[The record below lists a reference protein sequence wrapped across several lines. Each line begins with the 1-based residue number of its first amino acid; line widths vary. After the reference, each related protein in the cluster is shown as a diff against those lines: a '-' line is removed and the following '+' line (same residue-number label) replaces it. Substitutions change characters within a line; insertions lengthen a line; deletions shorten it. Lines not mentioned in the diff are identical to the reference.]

1 MKLRFLYLNSLKWFF
16 KMYIILGFN
25 DIGKL
30 LVESLN
36 QSGEKVFIISNEATL
51 MELKMPTLCTVLE
64 DINILHSPSFQANEI
79 IAFIILHKNFEDNLS
94 AVKNT
99 KKLFPAKFILSI
111 TSNDKEA
118 SELIENGADSVIQTT
133 SLVKSAIQNKL
144 ETARLKKSVS
154 NLVNII
160 KSAINNGIA
169 IFLQDNPDPDAIA
182 SGLALKRI
190 AEEYNVKS
198 KIYYSGNITYNQN
211 RMLINLLKTEL
222 IQLKRPDDVLGILS
236 TADKIALIEASIPSK
251 NNILPPNII
260 PNIIIDHH
268 QTDLSLV
275 KGEFVEISPKT
286 GATSTIMTRYLRYLG
301 IVPNP
306 SLATALRYGI
316 RIDTGGFT
324 RNTTTEDIDAAAYL
338 SPLVNLALL
347 NQIEAIHMNS
357 ETIDIIG
364 RAIRNKK
371 ISGSYLTSFVEYIT
385 DRDALPQAA
394 ELLLQMEGISTV
406 LIYGVNKDKIQLSA
420 RSTNPTLNLALLLQK
435 AFGFMNA
442 GGHPTMAAGSIELKD
457 LNITDKKSLFKT
469 ITDTVEQKL
478 FAAIGIDF
486 IKDEIHKE
494 LELVG
499 N

>member
-1 MKLRFLYLNSLKWFF
+1 
-16 KMYIILGFN
+16 MYIILGFN

-36 QSGEKVFIISNEATL
+36 KSGEKVFIISNEPTL
-51 MELKMPTLCTVLE
+51 MELEKLNLCTVLE
-64 DINILHSPSFQANEI
+64 DINILNSPPFQTKDI
-79 IAFIILHKNFEDNLS
+79 IAFIILHKNSEDNLS

-118 SELIENGADSVIQTT
+118 SELVENGADYVIQTT

-190 AEEYNVKS
+190 AEGYNVKS
-198 KIYYSGNITYNQN
+198 KIYYGGNITYNQN
-211 RMLINLLKTEL
+211 KMLINLLKTEL
-222 IQLKRPDDVLGILS
+222 IQLKRPDDILGITK

-260 PNIIIDHH
+260 LNIIIDHH

-275 KGEFVEISPKT
+275 KGEFVEISPKI

-316 RIDTGGFT
+316 RTDTGGFT
-324 RNTTTEDIDAAAYL
+324 RNTTTEDLDAAAYL

-420 RSTNPTLNLALLLQK
+420 RSTNPRLNLALLLQK

-442 GGHPTMAAGSIELKD
+442 GGHPTMAAGSIELND
-457 LNITDKKSLFKT
+457 LSITDKKSLFKT

>member
-1 MKLRFLYLNSLKWFF
+1 
-16 KMYIILGFN
+16 MYIILGFN

-51 MELKMPTLCTVLE
+51 MELKTPTLLCDVLK
-64 DINILHSPSFQANEI
+64 DINILNSPPFQANEI

-94 AVKNT
+94 AVRNT
-99 KKLFPAKFILSI
+99 RKLFPAKFVLST

-118 SELIENGADSVIQTT
+118 SELIENGADYVIQTT

-144 ETARLKKSVS
+144 ETARSKKAVS

-190 AEEYNVKS
+190 TEEYNVKS
-198 KIYYSGNITYNQN
+198 KIYYGGDITYNQN
-211 RMLINLLKTEL
+211 KVLINLLQTEL
-222 IQLKRPDDVLGILS
+222 IQLKRPDDALGILS
-236 TADKIALIEASIPSK
+236 KADKIALIEASIPSK
-251 NNILPPNII
+251 NNILPPNTI

-275 KGEFVEISPKT
+275 KGEFVEILPKI
-286 GATSTIMTRYLRYLG
+286 GATSTIMTRYLRHLG

-316 RIDTGGFT
+316 RTDTGGFT
-324 RNTTTEDIDAAAYL
+324 RNTTTEDIDAATYL
-338 SPLVNLALL
+338 LPLVNLALL
-347 NQIEAIHMNS
+347 NQIESINMNS

-442 GGHPTMAAGSIELKD
+442 GGHPTMAAGSIELNE

-478 FAAIGIDF
+478 FTAIGIDF
-486 IKDEIHKE
+486 IKDEKHKE
-494 LELVG
+494 IDLLG

>member
-1 MKLRFLYLNSLKWFF
+1 
-16 KMYIILGFN
+16 MYIILGFN

-36 QSGEKVFIISNEATL
+36 QSGEKVFIISNEPTL
-51 MELKMPTLCTVLE
+51 MELEKPNLCTVLK

-94 AVKNT
+94 AIRNT

-111 TSNDKEA
+111 TPNDKEA
-118 SELIENGADSVIQTT
+118 SELIENGADYVIQTT

-198 KIYYSGNITYNQN
+198 KIYYGGNITYNQN

-260 PNIIIDHH
+260 LNIIIDHH
-268 QTDLSLV
+268 QTDLRLV
-275 KGEFVEISPKT
+275 KGEFVEISPKI

-442 GGHPTMAAGSIELKD
+442 GGHPTMAAGSIELND